1 MFFDERLLQLVLKMP
16 LLADVLEKSR
26 NNSFKIMD
34 YMRLIISMHQI
45 KVGMQ
50 CSIWQKLSLNLYQ
63 MLTFICSLIK
73 TWEVQFLTFLKDTV
87 KPAISI

>member
-50 CSIWQKLSLNLYQ
+50 CSI
-63 MLTFICSLIK
+63 
-73 TWEVQFLTFLKDTV
+73 
-87 KPAISI
+87 